1 MVNMKKRVDE
11 MIPTKNEMID
21 RDAQTHVVGKRVR
34 PPSFNS
40 ETERF

>member
-11 MIPTKNEMID
+11 MIPTTNDMID
-21 RDAQTHVVGKRVR
+21 RDAQTNVVGKRVG